1 MMHLVL
7 AQARAH
13 RGRYIASALA
23 VIVSVAFAV
32 GTLVLGDTV
41 NTSITK
47 ATAAQYEGVAA
58 AAVLDHARGSEPD
71 VAPEHTAAAA
81 VPGVR
86 AAVLDVT
93 GYVRIVGAEGIPE
106 SARVTS
112 LAPDDSLRWQRLADG
127 RWPGGPGEVV
137 VGSGSRYALGEALT
151 VIASDAAAS
160 DAAASDAAPDLVTV
174 VGTVDLDG
182 TPQAMD
188 SGLVFGETAQVRS
201 WAGADAEVE
210 LRVAGDGDGLVD
222 ALAAALPGVHVVS
235 GADRATEVA
244 GANVGNISVLRDV
257 LLCFVAIAVVVAG
270 LVIANTFAV
279 LLAART
285 RELALMRCV
294 GVSAKQVRRSV
305 RGEAL
310 VVGLVSATLGVLAG
324 CGLAALVVALARAA
338 DVPIPLTSIAIG
350 PITVVAGIV
359 LGTVVTVVA
368 ASGPARRA
376 TRIPA
381 LAALHPIET
390 QPEPV
395 ADSRMRR
402 VCAALALVS
411 GAALLVVGV
420 AGANVM
426 IACPGGVLVFVG
438 VVLAS
443 RRLVPVAVG
452 AVGRATGRFG
462 GPVAALAAGNAV
474 RNPRRTAATATAL
487 LIGITLTS
495 TIVVGTGTLKAGAP
509 GIVDDNFP
517 VDAIVEAPSDG
528 VPSGAAELFTGV
540 EGVRAA
546 TETAAAKITVAG
558 TEVAVT
564 GVDTTTA
571 ATTVRADVRLPEP
584 GTIVLEQS
592 LADSLAAADGSTVT
606 VTGPSGARELS
617 VTATSA
623 GEPSLIDLADLREVA
638 GPVPADSV
646 WLRFDDGMT
655 DDALVAVTDEV
666 TRVAATV
673 VPGGEVAG
681 VVAMRRM
688 IEKVLDTM
696 LLIVGGL
703 LSVAVVIALI
713 GVGNTMALSVLER
726 RRETAMLRAIGLSR
740 SGVRSLLMREA
751 LLVAAVASAL
761 GVTLGLLL
769 GTAGTASVIG
779 PGKIGFGG
787 VPWLQLA
794 GIVVAGG
801 LAGVI
806 ASLIPAL
813 RASRV
818 PPVAALGA

>member
-1 MMHLVL
+1 MRHLVL

-41 NTSITK
+41 NSSITK
-47 ATAAQYEGVAA
+47 AAAAQYEGVAA

-71 VAPEHTAAAA
+71 VAPEHTAAVAAA

-93 GYVRIVGAEGIPE
+93 GYVRIVGAEGLPE

-112 LAPDDSLRWQRLADG
+112 LAPDESLRWQRLADG

-137 VGSGSRYALGEALT
+137 VGSGSRYALGETLT
-151 VIASDAAAS
+151 VV
-160 DAAASDAAPDLVTV
+160 ASDAAPEAVTV

-188 SGLVFGETAQVRS
+188 SGLVFVETAQVRS

-222 ALAAALPGVHVVS
+222 ALAAALPGVRVVS

-244 GANVGNISVLRDV
+244 GAHVGNISVLRDV

-350 PITVVAGIV
+350 PMTVVAGIA
-359 LGTVVTVVA
+359 LGTVVTVLA

-411 GAALLVVGV
+411 GAALLVIGV
-420 AGANVM
+420 ATANVM
-426 IACPGGVLVFVG
+426 IACPGGV
-438 VVLAS
+438 
-443 RRLVPVAVG
+443 
-452 AVGRATGRFG
+452 
-462 GPVAALAAGNAV
+462 
-474 RNPRRTAATATAL
+474 
-487 LIGITLTS
+487 
-495 TIVVGTGTLKAGAP
+495 
-509 GIVDDNFP
+509 
-517 VDAIVEAPSDG
+517 
-528 VPSGAAELFTGV
+528 
-540 EGVRAA
+540 
-546 TETAAAKITVAG
+546 
-558 TEVAVT
+558 
-564 GVDTTTA
+564 
-571 ATTVRADVRLPEP
+571 
-584 GTIVLEQS
+584 
-592 LADSLAAADGSTVT
+592 
-606 VTGPSGARELS
+606 
-617 VTATSA
+617 
-623 GEPSLIDLADLREVA
+623 
-638 GPVPADSV
+638 
-646 WLRFDDGMT
+646 
-655 DDALVAVTDEV
+655 
-666 TRVAATV
+666 
-673 VPGGEVAG
+673 
-681 VVAMRRM
+681 
-688 IEKVLDTM
+688 
-696 LLIVGGL
+696 
-703 LSVAVVIALI
+703 
-713 GVGNTMALSVLER
+713 
-726 RRETAMLRAIGLSR
+726 
-740 SGVRSLLMREA
+740 
-751 LLVAAVASAL
+751 
-761 GVTLGLLL
+761 
-769 GTAGTASVIG
+769 
-779 PGKIGFGG
+779 
-787 VPWLQLA
+787 
-794 GIVVAGG
+794 
-801 LAGVI
+801 
-806 ASLIPAL
+806 
-813 RASRV
+813 
-818 PPVAALGA
+818 

>member
-1 MMHLVL
+1 MRQLIL

-41 NTSITK
+41 NASITK
-47 ATAAQYEGVAA
+47 AAAAQYEGVAA
-58 AAVLDHARGSEPD
+58 AVVLEQSRGPEPEVGPD
-71 VAPEHTAAAA
+71 RVQAAALA

-86 AAVLDVT
+86 SAALDVT
-93 GYVRIVGAEGIPE
+93 GYIRIVGAEGTPE
-106 SARVTS
+106 PARATS
-112 LAPDDSLRWQRLADG
+112 LAPDESLRWQRLADG

-137 VGSGSRYALGEALT
+137 VGSGSRYAPGETLT
-151 VIASDAAAS
+151 VVAG
-160 DAAASDAAPDLVTV
+160 DAAPEAVTV

-182 TPQAMD
+182 SPQAMD
-188 SGLVFGETAQVRS
+188 SGLVFGDTAQVRS
-201 WAGADAEVE
+201 WAGADADVE
-210 LRVAGDGDGLVD
+210 LRVAGDGDLVA
-222 ALAAALPGVHVVS
+222 ALSAALPGARVVS

-244 GANVGNISVLRDV
+244 GAYVGDISLLRNV

-305 RGEAL
+305 GGEAL

-338 DVPIPLTSIAIG
+338 DVPIPLTSITVG
-350 PITVVAGIV
+350 PMTVVAGVV
-359 LGTVVTVVA
+359 LGTAVTVVA

-390 QPEPV
+390 QPEP
-395 ADSRMRR
+395 AGDSWIRR
-402 VCAALALVS
+402 ACAALALVS
-411 GAALLVVGV
+411 GAGLLAVGV
-420 AGANVM
+420 ATGNVV
-426 IACPGGVLVFVG
+426 IACPGGLLVFVG

-443 RRLVPVAVG
+443 RRIVPAAVG
-452 AVGRATGRFG
+452 AAGRATARLG

-487 LIGITLTS
+487 LIGVTLTS

-509 GIVDDNFP
+509 GIVDENFP
-517 VDAIVEAPSDG
+517 VDAIVEGPPAG
-528 VPSGAAELFTGV
+528 VPSGAGAQFAV
-540 EGVRAA
+540 VDGVRAA
-546 TETAAAKITVAG
+546 TDVATATVTVAG
-558 TEVAVT
+558 TEFAVT
-564 GVDTTTA
+564 GVDASA
-571 ATTVRADVRLPEP
+571 AAATVRADVRMPAP

-592 LADSLAAADGSTVT
+592 LVDSLGASDGGTVT
-606 VTGPSGARELS
+606 VSGPGGTRELT
-617 VTATSA
+617 VAATSA
-623 GEPSLIDLADLREVA
+623 GDPDLIDLADLRAVT
-638 GPVPADSV
+638 GPAPADAV

-666 TRVAATV
+666 TRVAATA
-673 VPGGEVAG
+673 VPGGEVTG

-696 LLIVGGL
+696 LLVVGGL

-726 RRETAMLRAIGLSR
+726 RRETAMLRAVGLSR
-740 SGVRSLLMREA
+740 SGVRSLLVREA

-769 GTAGTASVIG
+769 GAAGTASVLG
-779 PGKIGFGG
+779 PDNLVFGG

-806 ASLIPAL
+806 ASLVPAH

-818 PPVAALGA
+818 SPVAALGA